1 MDSFYKR
8 NKEKLRVYAKIDI
21 IQTIIKQKQENPTI
35 LTKIVVKCLW
45 KSFWWRKNENMEGIG
60 MEKWLINTDKNRKE
74 YLKLYY
80 RLKTLGNCNLTGS
93 VRFLSFV
100 SWVKH
105 LDSKE
110 FL

>member
-45 KSFWWRKNENMEGIG
+45 KPFWWRKNENMEGTG

-74 YLKLYY
+74 YQIIL
-80 RLKTLGNCNLTGS
+80 
-93 VRFLSFV
+93 
-100 SWVKH
+100 
-105 LDSKE
+105 
-110 FL
+110 